1 MPKSASMR
9 REQTATTTG
18 AKPDPGRVAAPR
30 RRTASVPVRAGLI
43 RAGVVISVI
52 VLWDLTTRSGWVDK
66 LFVSS
71 PGDVAGAAARL
82 SGQGVVWAALRET
95 GTAILLAFVIGT
107 AAGIVAGLV
116 LGLSSLLREAYYGIV
131 LFVLSTPKSI
141 FVPIFLLLFGI
152 GPAASAAFGAMEAFF
167 YVTVSVVGGVALVED
182 RHLRIARAF
191 RASRWHRFVDVV
203 LPAASPGIFSGL
215 WFGIKHAFLGVVIVE
230 LYVSFGG
237 LGQLIHQYTNGLK
250 TDQVFALIGAVVI
263 VAVLIGTGWNRL
275 EARLSRWRGSQ
286 GSVAT
291 TVVP

>member
-1 MPKSASMR
+1 M
-9 REQTATTTG
+9 TAGT
-18 AKPDPGRVAAPR
+18 AATDVHVTRPR
-30 RRTASVPVRAGLI
+30 RRKASLTVRAGLI
-43 RAGVVISVI
+43 RLGVVVLVI
-52 VLWDLTTRSGWVDK
+52 LLWDLSTRTGWIDK

-71 PGDVAGAAARL
+71 PGDVAGAAVRL
-82 SGQGVVWAALRET
+82 SGQSVVWTALRET

-107 AAGIVAGLV
+107 ACGILAGLV
-116 LGLSSLLREAYYGIV
+116 LGLSPLLREAYYGIV

-152 GPAASAAFGAMEAFF
+152 GPAASAAFGGTEAFF
-167 YVTVSVVGGVALVED
+167 YVTVSVVGGVGLVED

-191 RASRWHRFVDVV
+191 RASRWHRFTDIV

-237 LGQLIHQYTNGLK
+237 LGQLIRQYTNGLK
-250 TDQVFALIGAVVI
+250 TDQVFALIGAVVV

-275 EARLSRWRGSQ
+275 ETRMSRWRGSNDA
-286 GSVAT
+286 VAT